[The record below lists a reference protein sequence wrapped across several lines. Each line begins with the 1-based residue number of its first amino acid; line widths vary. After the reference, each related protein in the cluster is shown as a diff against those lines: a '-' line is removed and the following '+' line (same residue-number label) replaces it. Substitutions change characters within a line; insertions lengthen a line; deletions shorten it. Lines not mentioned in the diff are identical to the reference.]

1 MLAFQQQ
8 IPNLIETMAFW
19 AFAQRV
25 ARLTIAIRVLKVN
38 TVFHLNIAANTGRTP
53 EFTGNFIY
61 LEFRVQLQPF
71 AAPRARRNAFQ
82 RRVQTVC
89 MVRDV
94 AFIAKQ
100 QIRLKCLKMAYENS
114 S

>member
-61 LEFRVQLQPF
+61 LESNYNHLQRQEPDGMHSKGGF
-71 AAPRARRNAFQ
+71 
-82 RRVQTVC
+82 
-89 MVRDV
+89 
-94 AFIAKQ
+94 KQ
-100 QIRLKCLKMAYENS
+100 YVW
-114 S
+114 